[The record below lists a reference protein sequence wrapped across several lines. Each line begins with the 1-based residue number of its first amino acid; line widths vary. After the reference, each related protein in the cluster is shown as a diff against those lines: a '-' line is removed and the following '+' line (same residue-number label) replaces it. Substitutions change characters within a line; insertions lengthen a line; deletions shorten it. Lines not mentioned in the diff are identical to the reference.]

1 MELGIETDIVV
12 AQNNGQITKYTYEE
26 AAELFKFL
34 SDLFFY
40 SGTFENHDLV
50 REIEDYILA
59 KRGYQK
65 KGPGGV

>member
-12 AQNNGQITKYTYEE
+12 TQNNGQITKYTYQE

-40 SGTFENHDLV
+40 SGTFKNHDLV
-50 REIEDYILA
+50 EDIENYILE
-59 KRGYQK
+59 KRGK
-65 KGPGGV
+65 MPGE

>member
-40 SGTFENHDLV
+40 SGTFQNHDLV
-50 REIEDYILA
+50 TEIENYILE
-59 KRGYQK
+59 KRGYK
-65 KGPGGV
+65 KSNPVIV